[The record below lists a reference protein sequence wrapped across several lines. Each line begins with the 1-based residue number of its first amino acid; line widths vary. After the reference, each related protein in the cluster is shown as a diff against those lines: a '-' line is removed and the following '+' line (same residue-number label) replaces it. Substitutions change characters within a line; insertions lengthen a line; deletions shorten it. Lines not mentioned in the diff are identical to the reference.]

1 MSNASKFE
9 TNTPVYRQGKQVSSD
24 FKLTVLGLTPSDWD
38 VSTLEA
44 LSEKIM
50 VGIAS
55 AATHAY
61 RDRGVPFLRN
71 QNILPNKLDVSD
83 ILYVSPEYEVSF
95 QNKRLKAGDLLT
107 ARTGYP
113 GTTCMIPDPFEGAQS
128 FTTLITRLRTD
139 RVLPEFV
146 CAFMNSEQ
154 GQKFFELN
162 QIGGGQK
169 NVNSSILKTFPL
181 PIPRLQEQTAI
192 ANALSDVDAL
202 IQELEKLIAKKQA
215 IKTATMQQLL
225 TGRTRLPAFAYHP
238 DGRKKGYKPSEL
250 GEIPEDWEV
259 VCLGDVVDRFIG
271 GGTPSRSKGE
281 YWGGEIPW
289 VTVKDFAT
297 FSPVAAQESIT
308 RLGLNSSASNL
319 IPRGTLI
326 TSTRMALGK
335 AVIYDVDVAIN
346 QDLKALFCKPMLDTK
361 FLYFWFEN
369 NQERID
375 ELGSGS
381 TVKGLSLVDLRS
393 IEFILM
399 RPNEQKAIANTL
411 VDIDRELEAL
421 AGRLFKTRQIKQG
434 MMQELLTG
442 KTRLVPPTEPA

>member
-1 MSNASKFE
+1 MSNAGKFG
-9 TNTPVYRQGKQVSSD
+9 TNSSVYRQGKQVSSD
-24 FKLTVLGLTPSDWD
+24 FKVTVLGLTPSDWD
-38 VSTLEA
+38 VATLEA

-113 GTTCMIPDPFEGAQS
+113 GTTCMIPDAFEGAQS
-128 FTTLITRLRTD
+128 FTTLITRLKTD

-181 PIPRLQEQTAI
+181 PIPQLPEQTAI

-202 IQELEKLIAKKQA
+202 IQELEKLIVKKQA

-225 TGRTRLPAFAYHP
+225 TGRTRLPQFAYHP

-259 VCLGDVVDRFIG
+259 YSLSSICDVRD
-271 GGTPSRSKGE
+271 GTHDSPKYRDNGIPLVTSKNIVNDVLDLTDVSLISIEDASEINKRSKVDKGDIIMSMIGTVGSAVLLRQEPEFCIKNVALFKPRSVLGE
-281 YWGGEIPW
+281 FLVQLIRSKFFQDYLVNSMDGGIQKF
-289 VTVKDFAT
+289 V
-297 FSPVAAQESIT
+297 S
-308 RLGLNSSASNL
+308 L
-319 IPRGTLI
+319 GTLRNMQI
-326 TSTRMALGK
+326 ALPIK
-335 AVIYDVDVAIN
+335 DEQSILAEIMCDMDEEI
-346 QDLKALFCKPMLDTK
+346 QAL
-361 FLYFWFEN
+361 
-369 NQERID
+369 
-375 ELGSGS
+375 
-381 TVKGLSLVDLRS
+381 
-393 IEFILM
+393 
-399 RPNEQKAIANTL
+399 EQ
-411 VDIDRELEAL
+411 
-421 AGRLFKTRQIKQG
+421 RLFKTRQIKQG

-442 KTRLVPPTEPA
+442 KTRLVKPTGAA

>member
-9 TNTPVYRQGKQVSSD
+9 TNALVDRQGKQVSSD
-24 FKLTVLGLTPSDWD
+24 LKVTVLGLTPSDWD
-38 VSTLEA
+38 VTTLEA

-61 RDRGVPFLRN
+61 RERGVPFLRN

-113 GTTCMIPDPFEGAQS
+113 GTTCMIPDAFEGAQS
-128 FTTLITRLRTD
+128 FTTLITRLKTD

-181 PIPRLQEQTAI
+181 PIPQLPEQTAI

-225 TGRTRLPAFAYHP
+225 TGRTRLPQFAHHP
-238 DGRKKGYKPSEL
+238 DGRKKATNPANSAKFQRIGRYFISE
-250 GEIPEDWEV
+250 
-259 VCLGDVVDRFIG
+259 
-271 GGTPSRSKGE
+271 
-281 YWGGEIPW
+281 
-289 VTVKDFAT
+289 
-297 FSPVAAQESIT
+297 
-308 RLGLNSSASNL
+308 
-319 IPRGTLI
+319 I
-326 TSTRMALGK
+326 TSLFMLEVMCQKILYRASDQKVSQFQYLRM
-335 AVIYDVDVAIN
+335 
-346 QDLKALFCKPMLDTK
+346 
-361 FLYFWFEN
+361 
-369 NQERID
+369 
-375 ELGSGS
+375 
-381 TVKGLSLVDLRS
+381 LSLIKGFMGIHLRGDRKL
-393 IEFILM
+393 IL
-399 RPNEQKAIANTL
+399 
-411 VDIDRELEAL
+411 
-421 AGRLFKTRQIKQG
+421 
-434 MMQELLTG
+434 
-442 KTRLVPPTEPA
+442 